1 MFGLGCALAVAQLVE
16 SPAWALSALGL
27 VLRSPRGVPMRD
39 RRATHSQAL
48 LPMPNQVAF
57 FVLYRLSRL
66 LGPCASPERR
76 ARACRRLEDWDV
88 MTPYG
93 RSILGAVSANGYDL
107 RPNDASSLKI
117 GTPRSA
123 PAGGLDAWPVRAPVP
138 PHRVQN

>member
-27 VLRSPRGVPMRD
+27 VLRTPLPMRD

-57 FVLYRLSRL
+57 FVLYLLSRL
-66 LGPCASPERR
+66 LGPCTSPERR

-93 RSILGAVSANGYDL
+93 CSILGAVSANGYDL

-138 PHRVQN
+138 AHRVQN